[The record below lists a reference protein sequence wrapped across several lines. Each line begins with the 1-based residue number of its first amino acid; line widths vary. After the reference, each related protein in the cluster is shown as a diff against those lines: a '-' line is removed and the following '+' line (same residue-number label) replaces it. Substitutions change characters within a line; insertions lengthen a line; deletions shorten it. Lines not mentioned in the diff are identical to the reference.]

1 MRIGRRAA
9 IDVGTKRIGLAACD
23 RDGIL
28 ASPITT
34 ILRKE
39 DDSWLTELVEAL
51 PEDLL
56 EIYVG
61 LPTNLK
67 SESTKSTVDSV
78 VVATEIDN
86 RAICPVLLID
96 ERMTTALAHSQLRQ
110 IGRSQKQARSSIDQM
125 AAVAIL
131 EYALEIEKK
140 QDIRPG
146 ISIAEWKESH
156 E

>member
-1 MRIGRRAA
+1 LRVGRRAA
-9 IDVGTKRIGLAACD
+9 VDVGTKRIGLAACD

-39 DDSWLTELVEAL
+39 DDSWLTQLVEAL

-67 SESTKSTVDSV
+67 SESTQSTVDAV
-78 VVATEIDN
+78 VVATEIAN
-86 RAICPVLLID
+86 RASCPVLLID
-96 ERMTTALAHSQLRQ
+96 ERMTTALANSQLRQ
-110 IGRSQKQARSSIDQM
+110 IGKRQKEARSSIDQM

-146 ISIAEWKESH
+146 TSIEEWKESH

>member
-1 MRIGRRAA
+1 MRVGRRAA
-9 IDVGTKRIGLAACD
+9 VDVGTKRIGLAACD

-67 SESTKSTVDSV
+67 SAATQSTVDAV
-78 VVATEIDN
+78 EVATEIAN
-86 RAICPVLLID
+86 RANCPVFLID
-96 ERMTTALAHSQLRQ
+96 ERMTTALANSQLRQ
-110 IGRSQKQARSSIDQM
+110 IGKSQKEARSSIDQM

-146 ISIAEWKESH
+146 IAIAEWKESH